1 MVLTGL
7 TSAICIM
14 ATSYKMLVIYV
25 IIIGILDGSFIGLM
39 SIVTFECCG
48 NENMSHAWGGVLMCM
63 SLTMLVGAPAGSKSL
78 LQFCELR
85 HINVCRDFFAPDNQN
100 SDYHLH

>member
-7 TSAICIM
+7 TSIVCIM
-14 ATSYKMLVIYV
+14 ATNYRMLVIYV

-48 NENMSHAWGGVLMCM
+48 NNESMSHAWGGVLMCM
-63 SLTMLVGAPAGSKSL
+63 SLTMLVGAPAGSK
-78 LQFCELR
+78 CI
-85 HINVCRDFFAPDNQN
+85 HD
-100 SDYHLH
+100 